1 MINANQGEPAD
12 LSLLDLFRTELETGA
27 KRLEVGLVDLERDQS
42 PEKTEPLMRAAHSI
56 KGAARIVGLDL
67 AVSLAHAMEDMLS
80 AAQHGTLHLTSDH
93 IDVLL
98 KCNDIFLRLSSS
110 PVAGMSAQLSGEE
123 QTIQNLSVKLR
134 TMLSPEPQAQ
144 KQTEPKPEQPAVEPE
159 AAPKQ
164 SREFSDESMLQLFR
178 VEVETHSRILESGLV
193 ELEKNQTPEK
203 IEPLMRA
210 AHSIKGAARIVNL
223 NLEVSLAHAMEDV
236 LSAAQHGNLILHS
249 EHIDL
254 LLRSNDIFSRMSSL
268 TPSEIHSSLSTQSD
282 RVKSLTRSLIDVLTG
297 KPFESSLLE
306 ARQLVSALPK
316 KEAAPREETFVRVL
330 ADTLNRILGLTG
342 ECLIQA
348 KLAKPFSAS
357 LLTLKHLYMEVAS
370 SFETLLVTVKNTA
383 GLEEVYEKNYE
394 TFRLLE
400 QSREI
405 LYQHMEEYEIFS
417 RRIEN
422 LTDQLYSEVI
432 SSRMTPFSDGLLG
445 FPRMVRDLSRR
456 LGKKVNLVIQGGST
470 PVDRDILEKLESPL
484 THILRN
490 AVDHGIETPDVR
502 AAAGKKPEGTLR
514 IEARHMFGMLNII
527 IQDDGMGID
536 PEKLRKKVV
545 RDGHV
550 SDEMAKNLTRDE
562 LFEFLFLPGFTT
574 HEKVTEVSGRGI
586 GLDVVLSMLHSVSGS
601 IRIESEPGR
610 GTTFHLH
617 LPITLS
623 VVRALLMDIA
633 GETYALPLTR
643 IEHVIDFS
651 AKELKTVEDRPICIF
666 EGENIGI
673 VNARQILRLPQGD
686 NTPDSLPIAI
696 ISDRLNRYGF
706 VVDRFL
712 GQAELVVRPLDARL
726 GKIPTISS
734 GAILEDGSPVL
745 IMDADDLVRSID
757 EFVTH
762 GKPEKI
768 GNGKVNQSVKKKILV
783 VDDSITVR
791 EAERKMLQSRGY
803 EVSAAVDGMDAWNT
817 LLKREAFDLVITDI
831 DMPRMNGL
839 ELIGRIKNNPDFSRI
854 PIIIIS
860 YKDREE
866 DRMKGLDAG
875 ADYYLTKASFHD
887 DRLFDAVNDLLARSI
902 Q

>member
-1 MINANQGEPAD
+1 LISANQGNPAD

-27 KRLEVGLVDLERDQS
+27 RRLEAGLVDLERDQS

-80 AAQHGTLHLTSDH
+80 AAQRGTLRLTSDH

-98 KCNDIFLRLSSS
+98 KCNDIFLHLSSA
-110 PVAGMSAQLSGEE
+110 PVAGLSAQLSGEE
-123 QTIQNLSVKLR
+123 QKINDLSAKLR
-134 TMLSPEPQAQ
+134 TLLSPEPSAQ
-144 KQTEPKPEQPAVEPE
+144 KQTEHEPEQPGVE
-159 AAPKQ
+159 ATPKQ
-164 SREFSDESMLQLFR
+164 NKEFSDESMLQLFR
-178 VEVETHSRILESGLV
+178 VEVETHSRILDSGLV

-236 LSAAQHGNLILHS
+236 LSAAQHGNLTLHS

-254 LLRSNDIFSRMSSL
+254 LLRSTDIFSRMSKL
-268 TPSEIHSSLSTQSD
+268 TPSELYNSLSAQSD

-297 KPFESSLLE
+297 KPFESSLME
-306 ARQLVSALPK
+306 AMQLIAAPPK
-316 KEAAPREETFVRVL
+316 KEPVPKEETFVRVL
-330 ADTLNRILGLTG
+330 ADTLNRILGLAG

-348 KLAKPFSAS
+348 KSAKPFSAS

-370 SFETLLVTVKNTA
+370 SFETLLVTVRNTA

-400 QSREI
+400 QSRDV
-405 LYQHMEEYEIFS
+405 LYQHIEEYEIFS

-422 LTDQLYSEVI
+422 LADRLYSEVVA
-432 SSRMTPFSDGLLG
+432 SRMTPFSDGLLG

-456 LGKKVNLVIQGGST
+456 LGKKVNLDIQGGST

-514 IEARHMFGMLNII
+514 IEARHMYGMLNII
-527 IQDDGMGID
+527 IQDDGRGID
-536 PEKLRKKVV
+536 PEKLREKVA
-545 RDGHV
+545 RDGHI
-550 SDEMAKNLTRDE
+550 SEEMAKDLTRDE
-562 LFEFLFLPGFTT
+562 LFDFLFLPGFTT
-574 HEKVTEVSGRGI
+574 HEKVTEVSGRGV
-586 GLDVVLSMLHSVSGS
+586 GLDVVLSMLHSVGGA

-610 GTTFHLH
+610 GTMFHLH

-623 VVRALLMDIA
+623 VIRTLLMDID
-633 GETYALPLTR
+633 GEPYALPLTR
-643 IEHVIDFS
+643 IEHVIDIS
-651 AKELKTVEDRPICIF
+651 SKELKTVEDRQFCIF
-666 EGENIGI
+666 EDENIGI
-673 VNARQILRLPQGD
+673 INARQILQFPQKD
-686 NTPDSLPIAI
+686 NPPDTLQIVI
-696 ISDRLNRYGF
+696 ISDRLNRYGL

-712 GQAELVVRPLDARL
+712 GQAELVVRSLDARL
-726 GKIPTISS
+726 GKIPTISA

-757 EFVTH
+757 ELVTH
-762 GKPEKI
+762 GKPEKV
-768 GNGKVNQSVKKKILV
+768 GNGKVRQSAQKRILV

-791 EAERKMLQSRGY
+791 EAERKILQSRGY
-803 EVSAAVDGMDAWNT
+803 EVAAAVDGMDAWNT

-839 ELIGRIKNNPDFSRI
+839 ELVGRIKNNPNFSRI
-854 PIIIIS
+854 PVIIIS

-887 DRLFDAVNDLLARSI
+887 DRLFDAVNDLI
-902 Q
+902 GEP